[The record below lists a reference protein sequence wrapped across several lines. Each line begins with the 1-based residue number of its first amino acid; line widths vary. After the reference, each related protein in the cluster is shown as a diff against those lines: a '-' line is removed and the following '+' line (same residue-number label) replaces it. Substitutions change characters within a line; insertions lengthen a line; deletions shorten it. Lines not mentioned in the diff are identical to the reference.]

1 MTINSI
7 DVVIYT
13 AWFVLPGYIITR
25 IINTLCPERK
35 ISDAINLLKCI
46 GYSLIDIALWIWL
59 YKICIDCNNKAWWH
73 YLLLTVVVV
82 STSTLTGLAIGLIR
96 YCGFFRWLVLK
107 VFKIQIE
114 KPIPTA
120 WDNIFSSRKFG
131 CWVIVTLGNGKH
143 IGGRFSTNSHASSDQ
158 DYRDLFLEE
167 TYEVDE
173 NGWIKTPNTEGVW
186 LSPDEIKK
194 IEFIGD
200 GNNE

>member
-1 MTINSI
+1 MTIKSM

-25 IINTLCPERK
+25 IINTLCPGRK
-35 ISDAINLLKCI
+35 VSDAINLLKCI

-59 YKICIDCNNKAWWH
+59 YKICIGCNNKAWWH

-82 STSTLTGLAIGLIR
+82 LTSTITGFVIGLIR
-96 YCGFFRWLVLK
+96 YWGCLRWLVLK

-114 KPIPTA
+114 KPIATA
-120 WDNIFSSRKFG
+120 WDNVFSARKNG
-131 CWVIVTLGNGKH
+131 CWLIVTLSNGKH

-173 NGWIKTPNTEGVW
+173 SGWRRTPNTEGVW
-186 LSPDEIKK
+186 ISPSEIKK
-194 IEFIGD
+194 LEFIGD
-200 GNNE
+200 DNNE